1 MVYTDTV
8 SHAVLS
14 GRYALEQTLLVRH
27 SAMVKPEV
35 SPLGVLEQIAG
46 TKLT

>member
-14 GRYALEQTLLVRH
+14 GQYALEQTLLVAPE
-27 SAMVKPEV
+27 AMVRPEIA
-35 SPLGVLEQIAG
+35 PLGVLEQMAG
-46 TKLT
+46 ARLV